1 MPNWDKIKKN
11 VGNIA
16 NKTATKTRELTD
28 TAALKLK
35 IATKE
40 ADRDTEYKRLGKLA
54 YVKLKE
60 LEGFDSASLTESIAA
75 SLDSLDKIIEELD
88 ALKKE
93 DEERKKEKQAQKD
106 AKKAEKEKAAEAE
119 EELNLAIM
127 TEFNEARV
135 EADIV
140 YENAKA
146 QAEEL
151 K

>member
-16 NKTATKTRELTD
+16 SKTATKTRELTD

-35 IATKE
+35 IAAKE
-40 ADRDTEYKRLGKLA
+40 AERDSEYKRLGKLA

-60 LEGFDSASLTESIAA
+60 LEGFDTPALTESIAA
-75 SLDSLDKIIEELD
+75 SLASLDKIIEELN

-93 DEERKKEKQAQKD
+93 DDARKAEKQAQKD
-106 AKKAEKEKAAEAE
+106 AKKAEKEKENE
-119 EELNLAIM
+119 PDEELNLAVM

-135 EADIV
+135 EADEE
-140 YENAKA
+140 YEKAKA

>member
-16 NKTATKTRELTD
+16 SKTATKTRELTD

-40 ADRDTEYKRLGKLA
+40 AERDAEYKRLGKLA

-60 LEGFDSASLTESIAA
+60 LEGFDTPALTESIAA
-75 SLDSLDKIIEELD
+75 SLASLDKIIDELN

-93 DEERKKEKQAQKD
+93 DDARKAEKQAQKD
-106 AKKAEKEKAAEAE
+106 AKKAEKEKENE
-119 EELNLAIM
+119 PDEELNLAVM

-135 EADIV
+135 EADEE
-140 YENAKA
+140 YEKAKA

>member
-1 MPNWDKIKKN
+1 MPNWDNIKKN

-16 NKTATKTRELTD
+16 NKTANKTRELTD

-35 IATKE
+35 IAAKE

-54 YVKLKE
+54 YIKLKE
-60 LEGFDSASLTESIAA
+60 LDGFDSSELTEKIAA
-75 SLDSLDKIIEELD
+75 SLSSLDKILTELA
-88 ALKKE
+88 ALKQE
-93 DEERKKEKQAQKD
+93 DEERKREKQAQKE
-106 AKKAEKEKAAEAE
+106 AKKAEKQIVTD
-119 EELNLAIM
+119 EELNLAVM

-135 EADIV
+135 EAEAE
-140 YENAKA
+140 YEKAKA